1 MELHLAPL
9 ENVSCFAF
17 RSLCKG
23 QTDSYTGMLSLSNLV
38 KRNNVWK
45 EVDIFKIENQRQ
57 WIQVATSKET
67 ECAAFLLKLE
77 EELKA
82 FPEKDNVYGIQL
94 NASCPSPSLIRIGQG
109 PALIKRATKVSNLL
123 KELLKGRFKVSLKVR
138 LGLNDFEVKQ
148 KKILSLFQELEKIE
162 HPNFAGVTVHFKHAQ
177 QKSADNYDYSMIKE
191 LCRFNVPMVVNGGIN
206 SYADFL
212 KIIEGVDSKNIKGF
226 MIGRAAMENPNAI
239 EKMRCEMNG
248 SSFVERSSAVLKKE
262 FEALCKAHPPNQS
275 YIDKIH
281 KYCAWSRGSEP
292 AGPYT
297 PKGFYG

>member
-9 ENVSCFAF
+9 ENVSCWAF
-17 RSLCKG
+17 RGLCRG

-38 KRNNVWK
+38 RRNNAWK
-45 EVDIFKIENQRQ
+45 EVDTYKIENQRQ
-57 WIQVATSKET
+57 WIQVATSKEA
-67 ECAAFLLKLE
+67 ECAAFLIKLE
-77 EELKA
+77 DELKA

-138 LGLNDFEVKQ
+138 LGLNEFEVKQ
-148 KKILSLFQELEKIE
+148 KKILSLFAKLEKIN
-162 HPNFAGVTVHFKHAQ
+162 HPNFTGATVHFKHAQ
-177 QKSADNYDYSMIKE
+177 QKSADEYDYSMIKE
-191 LCRFNVPMVVNGGIN
+191 LCRFNVPIIVNGGIN
-206 SYADFL
+206 SFSDFL
-212 KIIEGVDSKNIKGF
+212 KIVKGIDVKNIKGF
-226 MIGRAAMENPNAI
+226 MVGRTAMKNPDAI
-239 EKMRCEMNG
+239 AKMICEMNG
-248 SSFVERSSAVLKKE
+248 SVFTQRSSAVLKAQ
-262 FEALCKAHPPNQS
+262 FESLCKIHPPNQS

-292 AGPYT
+292 VGKYT

>member
-9 ENVSCFAF
+9 ENVSCWAF
-17 RSLCKG
+17 RSLCVG

-45 EVDIFKIENQRQ
+45 EVDTFSIPNQRQ
-57 WIQVATSKET
+57 WIQIATSKET

-94 NASCPSPSLIRIGQG
+94 NVSCPSPALIRIGQG

-123 KELLKGRFKVSLKVR
+123 KELLKGRFRVSVKVR
-138 LGLNDFEVKQ
+138 LGLNEFEVQQRK
-148 KKILSLFQELEKIE
+148 LVSLFEQLEKID
-162 HPNFAGVTVHFKHAQ
+162 HPNFSGVTVHFKHAQ
-177 QKSADNYDYSMIKE
+177 QKSADAYDYSAIKE
-191 LCRFNVPMVVNGGIN
+191 LSRFNIPMIVNGGVN

-212 KIIEGVDSKNIKGF
+212 KIVDGIDAKNIRGF
-226 MIGRAAMENPNAI
+226 MVGRAAMENPDAI
-239 EKMRCEMNG
+239 AMMRKEMDKT
-248 SSFVERSSAVLKKE
+248 SFVARSPSDMKE
-262 FEALCKAHPPNQS
+262 QFEALCKLHTPNSS
-275 YIDKIH
+275 YVEKIR
-281 KYCAWSRGSEP
+281 KYCAWARGGEP
-292 AGPYT
+292 VGTYT